1 MILRLHLLSRFRRNT
16 SGAVALEFS
25 LVMLICIALT
35 LGALDGA
42 FAYFQWL
49 RTDKGLQE
57 GIRMA
62 VVSDYVLTD
71 LGSFDCYNAASA
83 DYGQPCSGSTVK
95 IPTANCISDG
105 SATSCTCIASCSA
118 AVSMGNVSQAAFDA
132 IVARI
137 QVYNPD
143 LQATNLTIS
152 YADVGLGFA
161 GRPGGAVPA
170 VTLSI
175 RNFPYDFFVLN
186 NLFQLPQ
193 INMPA
198 MTTTLTGEDQ
208 ASG

>member
-1 MILRLHLLSRFRRNT
+1 MIIRLHILSRFRRNT

-25 LVMLICIALT
+25 LVMLLCIALT

-71 LGSFDCYNAASA
+71 LGSFDCYNATSA
-83 DYGQPCSGSTVK
+83 DYGQSCAGSTVK

-105 SATSCTCIASCSA
+105 SAVSCSCVASCSA

-143 LQATNLTIS
+143 LQATNLSIS